1 MGIGPGVRGV
11 GGPPE
16 DLTLYTAIMGTE
28 DIEQSQ
34 PL

>member
-1 MGIGPGVRGV
+1 MRARVGPCW
-11 GGPPE
+11 GGGGAE